1 MSSAVVLGLDVGGS
15 SVKYRLASAGPSE
28 RIPEALEQGTVST
41 PKKDPV
47 AGLAAIA
54 RDVTGEHRLVA
65 VVVGIPGLVD
75 EASGT
80 VLRSANLPAL
90 DGLAL
95 GPALSAEL
103 DAPVAV
109 INDGRAAAVAEAR
122 WGAGAGERDV
132 FTLALGTGIAGS
144 HIVDGRVVDGAHGI
158 AGELGHVVVDPSG
171 ARCACGQR
179 GCLETVVGAPA
190 LRRAWHRAGGDGS
203 PKDLLAAYEAG
214 DERAIRVVDRG
225 ASSLADAILT
235 LLALVDPGVIVIGGG
250 LASAP
255 HRIVVRAR
263 ALVDE
268 RATFHRVPPIV
279 PATLGKWAGAVGAVA
294 EARELAGRVPVG
306 VSLN

>member
-1 MSSAVVLGLDVGGS
+1 MSDAVVLGLDVGGS
-15 SVKYRLASAGPSE
+15 SVKYRLASATPSE
-28 RIPEALEQGTVST
+28 GIPEALAQGTVST
-41 PKKDPV
+41 PKHDPV

-54 RDVTGEHRLVA
+54 RDVTALHRLVA

-103 DAPVAV
+103 EVPVGV

-122 WGAGAGERDV
+122 WGAGSRERDV

-158 AGELGHVVVDPSG
+158 AGELGHVVVEPSG

-179 GCLETVVGAPA
+179 GCLETVIGAPA
-190 LRRAWHRAGGDGS
+190 LRRAWNRAGGHGS
-203 PKDLLAAYEAG
+203 PKDLLSAYEAG
-214 DERAIRVVDRG
+214 DARAARIIERA
-225 ASSLADAILT
+225 AAALADAILT

-255 HRIVVRAR
+255 HRIVERAA
-263 ALVDE
+263 ALVAE
-268 RATFHRVPPIV
+268 RATFHRVPAIV
-279 PATLGKWAGAVGAVA
+279 PAILGKWAGAVGAVS
-294 EARELAGRVPVG
+294 EARELAGRVVG
-306 VSLN
+306 ASAG

>member
-1 MSSAVVLGLDVGGS
+1 MGVAVVLGLDVGGS
-15 SVKYRLASAGPSE
+15 SVKYRLASAASSA
-28 RIPEALEQGTVST
+28 RIPDALEQGTVST
-41 PKKDPV
+41 PKQDPV

-54 RDVTGEHRLVA
+54 RDVTGPHRLVA

-75 EASGT
+75 EATGT

-95 GPALSAEL
+95 GPALSAALEV
-103 DAPVAV
+103 PVAV

-158 AGELGHVVVDPSG
+158 AGELGHVVVEPSG
-171 ARCACGQR
+171 ARCACGQC
-179 GCLETVVGAPA
+179 GCLETVIGAPA
-190 LRRAWHRAGGDGS
+190 LRRAWNRAGGEGS
-203 PKDLLAAYEAG
+203 PKDLLAAYETG
-214 DERAIRVVDRG
+214 DERAIRAVERG
-225 ASSLADAILT
+225 AGALADAILT

-255 HRIVVRAR
+255 HRIVERAA
-263 ALVDE
+263 ALVSE
-268 RATFHRVPPIV
+268 RATFHRVPRVV
-279 PATLGKWAGAVGAVA
+279 PAILGKWAGAVGAVS
-294 EARELAGRVPVG
+294 EARELASRVAVG
-306 VSLN
+306 ASAF